1 MKKLLFFVITV
12 FLFSQNTQNNI
23 TSALITLNNPY
34 FTKYYQEKT
43 FYLELKNIDN
53 LAKLFYKS
61 KVFRNVTR
69 LVEMGEKI
77 DTMHWIKLIRKTLE
91 GMNPYYSDD
100 LLNNALDYPF
110 GYIDK
115 YENKGGGILAYL
127 KDEVDNLKVY
137 INMKYANLPDKNFE
151 NSGFMQKVQEIKNQV
166 NYINHHKHKN
176 LTPHLKIIFKDY
188 IVLLKSIENSPVN
201 VKITKPMIEK
211 YYLDKN
217 GLNFDTKIIFHLIIY
232 GYKKYNLCG
241 LECIYKKYYE
251 NAGELKYF

>member
-1 MKKLLFFVITV
+1 MKKLLLFIVTV

-23 TSALITLNNPY
+23 TSALITLNNPN
-34 FTKYYQEKT
+34 FAKYYQEKI

-69 LVEMGEKI
+69 LTEMEEKI

-100 LLNNALDYPF
+100 LLNDALDYPF
-110 GYIDK
+110 GYK
-115 YENKGGGILAYL
+115 SEGKGGGILAYL
-127 KDEVDNLKVY
+127 KDELNDLEVN
-137 INMKYANLPDKNFE
+137 INMKYADLPDENFK
-151 NSGFMQKVQEIKNQV
+151 NSGFMQKVKEIENQI

-176 LTPHLKIIFKDY
+176 LAPHLKIIFKDF
-188 IVLLKSIENSPVN
+188 IVLLKSIENSSVN
-201 VKITKPMIEK
+201 VKITKSMINK
-211 YYLDKN
+211 YYLDRN
-217 GLNFDTKIIFHLIIY
+217 ALNFDTKTIFHLIIY
-232 GYKKYNLCG
+232 GYKKYNICG
-241 LECIYKKYYE
+241 IECIYKKYYE